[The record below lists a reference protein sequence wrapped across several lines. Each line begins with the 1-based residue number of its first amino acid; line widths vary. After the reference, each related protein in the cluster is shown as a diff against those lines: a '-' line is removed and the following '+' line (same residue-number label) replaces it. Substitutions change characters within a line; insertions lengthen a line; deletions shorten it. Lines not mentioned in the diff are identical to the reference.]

1 MIYLSICIAIGYV
14 LGLFVGYNKDYFT
27 KEED

>member
-1 MIYLSICIAIGYV
+1 MIYLSICMAIGYF